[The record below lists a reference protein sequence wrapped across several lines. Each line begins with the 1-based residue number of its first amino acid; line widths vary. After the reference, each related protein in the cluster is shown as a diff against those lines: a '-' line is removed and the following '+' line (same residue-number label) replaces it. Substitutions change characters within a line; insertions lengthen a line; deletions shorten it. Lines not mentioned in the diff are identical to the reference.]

1 MNQGVMETT
10 NCWISMGDDGILRL
24 VTKPQ
29 TKSTLETVRE
39 EHQAIKKI
47 IGNQRVPMLTDIR
60 NMISATP
67 EARAYTNSPEI
78 TYTYLAVGLLVGS
91 VFSRVIGSFIIGIN
105 KPDYPVK
112 LFTDEKSAIEWLK
125 QFLL

>member
-10 NCWISMGDDGILRL
+10 NCWISIDNDGILRL

-39 EHQAIKKI
+39 EHRAIKKL
-47 IGNQRVPMLTDIR
+47 IGDKKAIMLTDIR

-67 EARAYTNSPEI
+67 EARAYTNSEEM
-78 TYTYLAVGLLVGS
+78 TNTYLAVGLLVGS

-112 LFTDEKSAIEWLK
+112 LFTDENSAINWLK
-125 QFLL
+125 QFAQ